1 MVGQLTRQEFA
12 VGKHL
17 GNGETILVVEDD
29 IAVRR
34 VIIRILTDLG
44 YKVVEASDGNAAL
57 KVLNQTPDISLLF
70 TDVVLPNG
78 MNAGELAREAKQRR
92 PDLKV
97 LYTTGYA
104 DDFVARHGH
113 YDEGINLLRKP
124 YLMSSLA
131 RIVREALDR
140 RE

>member
-1 MVGQLTRQEFA
+1 MVGQLTQQVIA

-29 IAVRR
+29 ITVREL
-34 VIIRILTDLG
+34 IIRILTHLG

-57 KVLNQTPDISLLF
+57 KVLNETPNISLLF
-70 TDVVLPNG
+70 TDIVLPDG
-78 MNAGELAREAKQRR
+78 MSAGEFTREAKQRR

-104 DDFVARHGH
+104 DDFIAGHGH
-113 YDEGINLLRKP
+113 FIEGVNLLRKP
-124 YLMSSLA
+124 YRMSNLA
-131 RIVREALDR
+131 RIVREALDM